1 MSKKKSQGRSK
12 SDFRPSSKTQRPGH
26 YSYAIVYREKEREPN
41 NSNDN
46 SSMILPKLRPV
57 FRSDQRR
64 LFSVVSDAISD
75 AQSAHWGAYL
85 ASGRGSVALFASIDK
100 DSDGFLKPSEIRH
113 FMGNV
118 DRSGI
123 LPKVFKALD
132 ERAEEHP
139 LSLQEFQQWLVMAT
153 QEVAGYASNQPA
165 YESSPFTG
173 LRSKKKEEQYI
184 WNESTMSQSL
194 RRMQYAVRG
203 EVVMKADKLAAEG
216 KKIIYTNVGN
226 PHSVGQKPIT
236 FYRQVL
242 ALCDLPAE
250 NGVDHPSAHLLFPA
264 DVLERAREMRE
275 IVGPSGTGAY
285 TNSQGLV
292 GVRRHV
298 VDYITKR
305 DGHPAFEGDIFLTD
319 GASSAI
325 EMVLNALI
333 AHDTDAIMTPIPQY
347 PIYSALITRLGGRKI
362 GYELDETRG
371 WGISR
376 EELEKR
382 LAEARDRGL
391 LVKGLA
397 MINPGNPTGQVMKR
411 EDIEV
416 ICTFCVDNGIVLLAD
431 EVYQRNV
438 YASDR
443 EFISAKKI
451 AMETPGCEHLEM
463 VSFHS
468 TSKGLIGEC
477 GRRGGYM
484 ELHGIDPYVHSQIY
498 KLASSGLCSG
508 VAGQL
513 MTSLMVNGPK
523 EGGESYAKF
532 VEEEKSIFDSLARR
546 AKIIVE
552 GLNNI
557 DGIDCEKAEGAMYA
571 FPRLTLPKKAVEYAE
586 ANDTTPD
593 SVYALSLLEE
603 TGICVVP
610 ASGFGQK
617 DGRIGFRTT
626 FLPPE
631 DELKGAVEEFARHH
645 KLFCEKY
652 AD

>member
-1 MSKKKSQGRSK
+1 
-12 SDFRPSSKTQRPGH
+12 
-26 YSYAIVYREKEREPN
+26 
-41 NSNDN
+41 
-46 SSMILPKLRPV
+46 MILPKLRPV
-57 FRSDQRR
+57 FRACASSDPIPRR
-64 LFSVVSDAISD
+64 LFSSTNVVSAAVTD
-75 AQSAHWGAYL
+75 AQRAHWDAYL

-100 DSDGFLKPSEIRH
+100 DSDGLLSPTDLRI

-118 DRSGI
+118 DRSGV
-123 LPKVFKALD
+123 LPKVFRALD

-139 LSLQEFQQWLVMAT
+139 LTLQDFQQWLVMAT
-153 QEVAGYASNQPA
+153 QEVVGDASNQPA
-165 YESSPFTG
+165 YEGSPHTG
-173 LRSKKKEEQYI
+173 QRSKKKEMEEVYS

-226 PHSVGQKPIT
+226 PHAVGQKPIT

-250 NGVDHPSAHLLFPA
+250 NGVDHPSASQLFPA

-292 GVRRHV
+292 GIRRHV
-298 VDYITKR
+298 GKYIADR

-362 GYELDETRG
+362 GYELDESQG

-391 LVKGLA
+391 LIKGLA

-411 EDIEV
+411 EDIET

-438 YASDR
+438 YALDR
-443 EFISAKKI
+443 EFISAKKV
-451 AMETPGCEHLEM
+451 AVETPGCEHLEL

-508 VAGQL
+508 VAGQI

-523 EGGESYAKF
+523 EGGESYDKF
-532 VEEEKSIFDSLARR
+532 AEEERTIFESLARR
-546 AKIIVE
+546 AKTIVE
-552 GLNNI
+552 GLNKI

-571 FPRLTLPKKAVEYAE
+571 FPRLTLPKKAVDYAE

-593 SVYALSLLEE
+593 SLYALSLLEE

-631 DELKGAVEEFARHH
+631 DELNLAVKEFGRHH

-652 AD
+652 SD

>member
-1 MSKKKSQGRSK
+1 
-12 SDFRPSSKTQRPGH
+12 
-26 YSYAIVYREKEREPN
+26 
-41 NSNDN
+41 
-46 SSMILPKLRPV
+46 MILPKLRPV
-57 FRSDQRR
+57 VRSETRR
-64 LFSVVSDAISD
+64 LLSVVSSAAANAVTE
-75 AQSAHWGAYL
+75 AQRAHWDAYL

-100 DSDGFLKPSEIRH
+100 DSDGKLSPTDLRH

-118 DRSGI
+118 DRSGV
-123 LPKVFKALD
+123 LPKVFHALD
-132 ERAEEHP
+132 ERAEDHP
-139 LSLQEFQQWLVMAT
+139 LSLQEFQEWLVKAT
-153 QEVAGYASNQPA
+153 QEVVGYGIHTNQPL
-165 YESSPFTG
+165 YEGSPHTG
-173 LRSKKKEEQYI
+173 QRSTKKGEQYS

-203 EVVMKADKLAAEG
+203 EVVMKADQLAAQG

-226 PHSVGQKPIT
+226 PHAVGQKPIT

-242 ALCDLPAE
+242 ALCDLPAV
-250 NGVDHPSAHLLFPA
+250 NGVDHPSAPLLFSA

-292 GVRRHV
+292 GIRQHV
-298 VDYITKR
+298 AAYIQDR

-362 GYELDETRG
+362 GYELDESRG

-376 EELEKR
+376 DELEKR

-397 MINPGNPTGQVMKR
+397 MINPGNPTGQVMQR
-411 EDIEV
+411 EDIET

-438 YASDR
+438 YAPDR
-443 EFISAKKI
+443 EFISAKKV
-451 AMETPGCEHLEM
+451 AMETPGCEHLEL

-484 ELHGIDPYVHSQIY
+484 ELHGIDPYVQSQIY

-508 VAGQL
+508 VAGQIV
-513 MTSLMVNGPK
+513 TSLMVNGPK
-523 EGGESYAKF
+523 EGGESYDKF
-532 VEEEKSIFDSLARR
+532 VEEERTIFESLARR
-546 AKIIVE
+546 AKTIVE
-552 GLNNI
+552 GLNKI

-586 ANDTTPD
+586 AHDTTPD
-593 SVYALSLLEE
+593 SLYALSLLEE

-631 DELKGAVEEFARHH
+631 DELNYAVEEFGRHH

-652 AD
+652 S

>member
-1 MSKKKSQGRSK
+1 
-12 SDFRPSSKTQRPGH
+12 
-26 YSYAIVYREKEREPN
+26 
-41 NSNDN
+41 
-46 SSMILPKLRPV
+46 MILPKLRAV
-57 FRSDQRR
+57 FKLDQRR
-64 LFSVVSDAISD
+64 LFSNTMSAAVTD
-75 AQSAHWGAYL
+75 AQKAHWDAYL

-100 DSDGFLKPSEIRH
+100 DSDGFLSPTDLRC

-118 DRSGI
+118 DRSGV

-139 LSLQEFQQWLVMAT
+139 LTLQEFQEWLVMAT
-153 QEVAGYASNQPA
+153 QEVVGYASNQPA
-165 YESSPFTG
+165 YEG
-173 LRSKKKEEQYI
+173 SKKKEKQELYS

-226 PHSVGQKPIT
+226 PHAVGQKPIT

-250 NGVDHPSAHLLFPA
+250 NGVDHPSASQLFPA
-264 DVLERAREMRE
+264 DVLERAKEMRA

-292 GVRRHV
+292 GIRRHV
-298 VDYITKR
+298 AQYIADR

-362 GYELDETRG
+362 GYELDESRG

-382 LAEARDRGL
+382 LAEAKDRGL
-391 LVKGLA
+391 LIKGLA

-411 EDIEV
+411 EDIET

-438 YASDR
+438 YAPDR
-443 EFISAKKI
+443 EFISAKKV
-451 AMETPGCEHLEM
+451 AVETPGCEHLEL

-484 ELHGIDPYVHSQIY
+484 ELQGIDPYVQSQIY
-498 KLASSGLCSG
+498 KLASSGLCAG
-508 VAGQL
+508 VAGQI
-513 MTSLMVNGPK
+513 MTSLMVNSPK
-523 EGGESYAKF
+523 EGGESYDKF
-532 VEEEKSIFDSLARR
+532 KEEERTIFESLARR
-546 AKIIVE
+546 AKTIVE
-552 GLNNI
+552 GLNKI

-571 FPRLTLPKKAVEYAE
+571 FPRLTLSKKAVEYAE

-593 SVYALSLLEE
+593 SLYALSLLEE

-631 DELKGAVEEFARHH
+631 DELNLAVEEFGRHH

-652 AD
+652 SD